1 MELYLMDSHS
11 EKKFIKR
18 KGSSLI
24 NNSFILVCLLLAFNF
39 SAHLVQQLSQDD
51 VRRSIHEC
59 LVTLAVKFLNFC
71 IAKSVQYRYV
81 VPLQTLP
88 SFTPLLFWV
97 PLTLSVSTLYS

>member
-18 KGSSLI
+18 KSSSLT
-24 NNSFILVCLLLAFNF
+24 NPFILVCLLLAFNF
-39 SAHLVQQLSQDD
+39 SAHLIQQLSQDA
-51 VRRSIHEC
+51 VRRSVHEC